1 MSSVVVRR
9 LTRGRPRQL
18 AVMKLN
24 MLGSIRFDF
33 EVPGGQCPRDLT
45 TVLRLIPAVV
55 VDA

>member
-33 EVPGGQCPRDLT
+33 EVPGGQCPRT
-45 TVLRLIPAVV
+45 
-55 VDA
+55 